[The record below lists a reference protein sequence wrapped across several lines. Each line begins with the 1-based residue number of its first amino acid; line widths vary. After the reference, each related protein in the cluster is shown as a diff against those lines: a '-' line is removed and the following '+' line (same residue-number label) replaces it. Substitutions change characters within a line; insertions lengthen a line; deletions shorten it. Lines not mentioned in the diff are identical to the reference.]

1 MRIGEERFVVLIG
14 GRTRE
19 SVKEVAVEVEGGM
32 LDSLMLGRAECIVRL
47 MSFSPYI

>member
-1 MRIGEERFVVLIG
+1 MGEERFVVLIG

-19 SVKEVAVEVEGGM
+19 SVKEATVEVEGGM
-32 LDSLMLGRAECIVRL
+32 LDSLVLSRTECIVRL